1 VTRSPRRGRRGSQD
15 TRQRIIDAALDTLK
29 HEGFTGTSARTI
41 ADRGG
46 FAQALIFYHFGTVNH
61 LLLAAL
67 DETSGRRLAAYQ
79 TAVERAKTLPEL
91 LQTATRLYREDLA
104 AGHITVLNELIGA
117 SPAHPELRPE
127 IAARVQ
133 SWVRFA
139 EDVITQALADGPLAE
154 LIPSSDAAFA
164 TVALYLGMQMLTHL
178 NGDNTATESL
188 FATGER
194 AAALLA
200 TLQPLP
206 SPAANRKD

>member
-1 VTRSPRRGRRGSQD
+1 MARSPRRGRQGSQE

-29 HEGFTGTSARTI
+29 HQGFTGASARTI

-46 FAQALIFYHFGTVNH
+46 FAQALIFYHFGTVNQ

-67 DETSGRRLAAYQ
+67 DETSGHRLAAYQ
-79 TAVERAKTLPEL
+79 TAIEQAKTLPEL

-117 SPAHPELRPE
+117 SLAYPELRPE

-133 SWVRFA
+133 PWVRFA
-139 EDVITQALADGPLAE
+139 EDIIVRALAGSPLAE
-154 LIPSSDAAFA
+154 LIPSRDAAFA

-178 NGDNTATESL
+178 NGGDTATESL

-194 AAALLA
+194 VAALLA
-200 TLQPLP
+200 TLQP
-206 SPAANRKD
+206 

>member
-1 VTRSPRRGRRGSQD
+1 MARSARRGRRGSQD

-29 HEGFTGTSARTI
+29 HEGFTGASARAI

-67 DETSGRRLAAYQ
+67 DETSARRLAAYQ
-79 TAVERAKTLPEL
+79 AAVEQTTTLPEL

-117 SPAHPELRPE
+117 SLAYPELRPE

-133 SWVRFA
+133 PWVGFA
-139 EDVITQALADGPLAE
+139 ENIIQQTLAGGPLEE
-154 LIPSSDAAFA
+154 LIPSRDAAFA
-164 TVALYLGMQMLTHL
+164 TVALYLGMQLLTHL
-178 NGDNTATESL
+178 NGDTTATESL

-194 AAALLA
+194 VAALL
-200 TLQPLP
+200 TMLQP
-206 SPAANRKD
+206 

>member
-1 VTRSPRRGRRGSQD
+1 M
-15 TRQRIIDAALDTLK
+15 
-29 HEGFTGTSARTI
+29 
-41 ADRGG
+41 
-46 FAQALIFYHFGTVNH
+46 IFYHFGTVNQ

-79 TAVERAKTLPEL
+79 TAVEQAKTPSEL
-91 LQTATRLYREDLA
+91 LQTAARLYREDLA

-117 SPAHPELRPE
+117 SLAYPELRPK

-133 SWVRFA
+133 PWVRFA
-139 EDVITQALADGPLAE
+139 EDIITQALAGGPLAE
-154 LIPSSDAAFA
+154 LIPSRDAAFA

-194 AAALLA
+194 VAALLSR
-200 TLQPLP
+200 LQP
-206 SPAANRKD
+206 